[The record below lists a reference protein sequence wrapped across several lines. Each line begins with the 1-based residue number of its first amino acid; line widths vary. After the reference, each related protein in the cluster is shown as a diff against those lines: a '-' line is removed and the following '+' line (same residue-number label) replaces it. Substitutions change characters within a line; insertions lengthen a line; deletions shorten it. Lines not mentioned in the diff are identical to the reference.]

1 MNFPEGSLEHWAE
14 ETLGVGVAQSELL
27 PGGGNSCV
35 KALFLQDGQQHIAKL
50 YEPPRMGRLDSLE
63 VESQT
68 LRFFACH
75 NLAGVPR
82 PLALD
87 ELRRWLLMTNVPG
100 ERRPTDKINEADV
113 QALLNFL
120 KVLDD
125 LGEKDGARQLPAAS
139 EATFSL
145 RQLHGQL
152 SDRLDCLWESP
163 DEDDVALEMRS
174 FLDNDLF
181 MALQVFLSRAETQ
194 LRRAGLTADD
204 ELAAEHRRLSPSDF
218 GFHNALRA
226 ADGTWSFVDF
236 EYFGWDDPAKTL
248 ADLLLHPRMSLAP
261 SLQRLLVQERLTV
274 LANDTNLLTRLR
286 ATLPVFGIKWCLILL
301 NEFLPEGRQRR
312 RAAAGANTTDQRPGQ
327 LSKARALLQ
336 RLHDQDFSH
345 ALG

>member
-1 MNFPEGSLEHWAE
+1 MTFPEGSLEHWAE
-14 ETLGVGVAQSELL
+14 ETLGVGVARSEPLH
-27 PGGGNSCV
+27 GGANSCV
-35 KALFLQDGQQHIAKL
+35 KALLLQDGQQSIAKL

-63 VESQT
+63 VESQA

-75 NLAGVPR
+75 DLAGVPR

-100 ERRPTDKINEADV
+100 ERRAADEVGEPDV
-113 QALLNFL
+113 QALLHFL
-120 KVLDD
+120 KLLDD

-152 SDRLDCLWESP
+152 SHRLECLWESP
-163 DEDDVALEMRS
+163 DDDDVAGEMRD

-226 ADGTWSFVDF
+226 DDGTWSFVDF

-248 ADLLLHPRMSLAP
+248 ADLLLHPRMPLAP
-261 SLQRLLVQERLTV
+261 PLQRLLVRERLAV
-274 LANDTNLLTRLR
+274 LPNDTNLLTRLR
-286 ATLPVFGIKWCLILL
+286 ATLPVFGIQWCLILL
-301 NEFLPEGRQRR
+301 NEFLPESRQRR
-312 RAAAGANTTDQRPGQ
+312 QAAGVGDTDQRPTQ
-327 LSKARALLQ
+327 LGKARALLQ
-336 RLHDQDFSH
+336 RLHDQDFAH